1 MFSKLEKEDFQKLS
15 SRIKMQLK
23 SLKIG
28 KHTIKYPIFQGGM
41 GVGISWDNLAGSVSR
56 EGGLGIISC
65 VGTGYY
71 KQMEFVEKIVSSK
84 PFEAINFYSKRA
96 LNEIFKNARKL
107 CGENPLGANI
117 LYAINDYGR
126 VVRDACE
133 AGANLIVTGAG
144 LPLSMPEFTKNFP
157 DVALVPIVS
166 SAKALKILCRRW
178 EAKHKRVPDAVV
190 VEGPLSGGH
199 QGFSYEECFK
209 EENRLE
215 NVFPRVL
222 EEAKKW
228 GNIPLIAAGG
238 IWDRVDIDR
247 FLAMGAS
254 GVQMA
259 TRFLGTFECDARAY
273 NEVMLQTQES
283 DIELVKSPVGYPA
296 RAIKRGVLQR
306 LKEGNAPKIR
316 CVSNC
321 VAPCNRGVEAKAA
334 GYCIAD
340 SLGAGY
346 RGDMQNGLFFTGAN
360 GHRIKKI
367 ISVKE
372 LFSEL
377 VK

>member
-1 MFSKLEKEDFQKLS
+1 
-15 SRIKMQLK
+15 MQLK
-23 SLKIG
+23 PLKIG

-41 GVGISWDNLAGSVSR
+41 GVGISWDNLAGNVSK

-71 KQMEFVEKIVSSK
+71 KQMQFVEKLVASK
-84 PFEAINFYSKRA
+84 PFETINFYSKIA
-96 LNEIFKNARKL
+96 LNEIFKNARKI
-107 CGENPLGANI
+107 CGDRPLGANI

-157 DVALVPIVS
+157 DVALVPIIS
-166 SAKALKILCRRW
+166 SAKALRILCKRW
-178 EAKHKRVPDAVV
+178 EAKHKRIPDAVV

-199 QGFSYEECFK
+199 QGFSYEDCFK
-209 EENRLE
+209 EENKLE
-215 NVFPRVL
+215 NVVPRVA

-238 IWDRVDIDR
+238 VWDRSDIDR
-247 FLAMGAS
+247 FLSLGAS

-259 TRFLGTFECDARAY
+259 TRFLGTFECDAKAY
-273 NEVMLQTQES
+273 NEIMLKVKKE

-296 RAIKRGVLQR
+296 RAIKTGVLQR
-306 LKEGNAPKIR
+306 IKEGNAPKIR

-321 VAPCNRGVEAKAA
+321 VSPCNRGVEAKAV

-346 RGDMQNGLFFTGAN
+346 NGDLQNGLFFTGAN
-360 GHRIKKI
+360 GYRINKI
-367 ISVKE
+367 ISVKD

>member
-1 MFSKLEKEDFQKLS
+1 
-15 SRIKMQLK
+15 MQLK
-23 SLKIG
+23 PLKIG
-28 KHTIKYPIFQGGM
+28 KHTIEYPIFQGGM
-41 GVGISWDNLAGSVSR
+41 GVGISWDNLAGNVSK

-71 KQMEFVEKIVSSK
+71 RRLEFVEKIIASK

-96 LNEIFKNARKL
+96 LNEIFKNARKI
-107 CGENPLGANI
+107 CGNRPLGANI

-144 LPLSMPEFTKNFP
+144 LPLSMPEFVKNFP

-166 SAKALKILCRRW
+166 SAKALRILCRRW
-178 EAKHKRVPDAVV
+178 ESKHKRIPDAVI

-199 QGFSYEECFK
+199 QGFSYEDCFK
-209 EENRLE
+209 EENKLE
-215 NVFPRVL
+215 NIVPQVF
-222 EEAKKW
+222 EELKEW

-238 IWDRVDIDR
+238 IWDRSDIDR
-247 FLAMGAS
+247 FLSLGAS

-259 TRFLGTFECDARAY
+259 TRFLGTFECDAKIY
-273 NEVMLQTQES
+273 NEVMLGVQKE

-296 RAIKRGVLQR
+296 RAIKIGVLQR
-306 LKEGNAPKIR
+306 LKEGNAPKVKCI
-316 CVSNC
+316 SNC
-321 VAPCNRGVEAKAA
+321 VSPCKRGVEAKAV

-340 SLGAGY
+340 SLSASY
-346 RGDMQNGLFFTGAN
+346 QGDRQNGLFFTGAN
-360 GHRIKKI
+360 GYRINQI

-372 LFSEL
+372 LFAEL